1 MNVKYLQLV
10 TFLDDSSKNIQSFM
24 NGELLVFGDNTYI
37 EKDEIY
43 NSLVTSDQ
51 YDNIVEVFLQVLLP
65 TLCTVSKKLFV
76 DHLPGGKLTGLSDE
90 MKDKVKNAPKTSC
103 YAESVFGQ
111 LDHLLRTKPNMST
124 LAAEACIMFLN
135 NKTVDWLNSRNEK
148 EKHELIKKASKSVK
162 TMRQNYKR
170 RLNEIEEQRRITV
183 AEQIR
188 KKEAARQEKL
198 RQQEE
203 CTKEII
209 NYGLWQSD
217 SEVDNML
224 LSYKKDGDKIKALKA
239 QLRFRKNVL
248 HQIPSDKSK
257 FNFSKKGKDFTVNE
271 LTANLKELVTQ
282 AIVADDDS
290 QKHILV
296 GKRVRHRF
304 IKDGQSKWYTGKV
317 PSFPDWFNIMYD
329 GDEAIYTYH
338 HLDADVDKADMQI
351 LI

>member
-1 MNVKYLQLV
+1 
-10 TFLDDSSKNIQSFM
+10 
-24 NGELLVFGDNTYI
+24 
-37 EKDEIY
+37 
-43 NSLVTSDQ
+43 
-51 YDNIVEVFLQVLLP
+51 
-65 TLCTVSKKLFV
+65 
-76 DHLPGGKLTGLSDE
+76 

-203 CTKEII
+203 YTKEII

-224 LSYKKDGDKIKALKA
+224 LSYKKDSDKIKALKA
-239 QLRFRKNVL
+239 QLRFRENVL
-248 HQIPSDKSK
+248 HQIPNDKSK
-257 FNFSKKGKDFTVNE
+257 FNFSKKGKDFTVHE

-304 IKDGQSKWYTGKV
+304 IKDGQSEWYTGKV
-317 PSFPDWFNIMYD
+317 ISQVFACRCCLTNPFNLSSK
-329 GDEAIYTYH
+329 H
-338 HLDADVDKADMQI
+338 F
-351 LI
+351 

>member
-148 EKHELIKKASKSVK
+148 ENHELIKKASKSVK

-203 CTKEII
+203 YTKDII
-209 NYGLWQSD
+209 NYGLWQGESD
-217 SEVDNML
+217 VDNML
-224 LSYKKDGDKIKALKA
+224 LSNKKD
-239 QLRFRKNVL
+239 
-248 HQIPSDKSK
+248 SDKS
-257 FNFSKKGKDFTVNE
+257 TV
-271 LTANLKELVTQ
+271 
-282 AIVADDDS
+282 
-290 QKHILV
+290 
-296 GKRVRHRF
+296 
-304 IKDGQSKWYTGKV
+304 
-317 PSFPDWFNIMYD
+317 
-329 GDEAIYTYH
+329 
-338 HLDADVDKADMQI
+338 
-351 LI
+351 